1 MDSGA
6 KPRRPSLS
14 ARARGVFGE
23 NEAARW
29 YLLRGY
35 EVVARNWR
43 CPQGEI
49 DLVVSAPGVIV
60 FCEVKARASAEF
72 GGPQAA
78 VDWRKQRQLRRLAA
92 LWLADHRPGAVEVR
106 FDVVAVTG
114 ARVEVIEA
122 AF

>member
-1 MDSGA
+1 MGSGA
-6 KPRRPSLS
+6 KSRRPSLS
-14 ARARGVFGE
+14 ARARGQFGE

-29 YLLRGY
+29 YLSHGY

-49 DLVVSAPGVIV
+49 DLVVSSPGVVV

-78 VDWRKQRQLRRLAA
+78 VDWRKQRQLRRLAT

>member
-1 MDSGA
+1 MGSGA

-14 ARARGVFGE
+14 ARARGQFGE

-29 YLLRGY
+29 YLSHGY

-49 DLVVSAPGVIV
+49 DLVVSSPGVVV

-78 VDWRKQRQLRRLAA
+78 VDWRKQRQLRRLAT